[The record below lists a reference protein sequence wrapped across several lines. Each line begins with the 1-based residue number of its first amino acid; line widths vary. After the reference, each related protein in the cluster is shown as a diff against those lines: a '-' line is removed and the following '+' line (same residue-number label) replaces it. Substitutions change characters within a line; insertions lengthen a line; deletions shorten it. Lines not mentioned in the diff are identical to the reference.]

1 MKIFHEVICLVV
13 DKSVS
18 VFLIVIVI
26 LGLIVAIF
34 KSKAGLILKGIL
46 KILAAGLI
54 IYIFDILIG
63 KAINFVVPL
72 NILNAASLGIL
83 GIPGIVLIFF
93 MKYII
98 YP

>member
-1 MKIFHEVICLVV
+1 MVV